1 MSFVLVPSCPDAPG
15 NSGFIAGV
23 THPEFERLS
32 STVRRTTAAPRDA
45 PQEARLSTRV
55 EIWTDINCPFCY
67 LGKARFEQAL
77 ADFAHRDDVEVVHR
91 SFELDPTLPAGST
104 RPVIPAIAEKYGIT
118 VEQAA
123 ANERGIG
130 AQAAA
135 MGLPYQT
142 AGRDSGNSF
151 DMHRLLH
158 YALDQGKQEAMLDAL
173 YAGNFAETEP
183 VFGDTERLVALAV
196 RAGLDE
202 TSVRAVLADPDAY
215 ADAVRADEA
224 EAAALGATGVP
235 FFVFDG
241 KYAVSGAQPAETF
254 TRALNTAWNDR
265 PAPQLIAD
273 GETCGPDGCAVPAT
287 ESAASN

>member
-1 MSFVLVPSCPDAPG
+1 M
-15 NSGFIAGV
+15 
-23 THPEFERLS
+23 
-32 STVRRTTAAPRDA
+32 
-45 PQEARLSTRV
+45 STRV

-67 LGKARFEQAL
+67 LGKARFEEAL

-91 SFELDPTLPAGST
+91 SFELDPTLPVGST

-118 VEQAA
+118 VDQAG
-123 ANERGIG
+123 ANERSIG

-135 MGLPYQT
+135 MGLAYQT
-142 AGRDSGNSF
+142 SGRDSGNSF

-173 YAGNFAETEP
+173 YAGNFAEPEP

-196 RAGLDE
+196 RAGLAEDA
-202 TSVRAVLADPDAY
+202 VRAVLADPDAY
-215 ADAVRADEA
+215 ADAVRRDEA

-241 KYAVSGAQPAETF
+241 KYAVSGAQPLETF

-265 PAPQLIAD
+265 PTLQPIAE

-287 ESAASN
+287 GSAAAD

>member
-1 MSFVLVPSCPDAPG
+1 M
-15 NSGFIAGV
+15 
-23 THPEFERLS
+23 
-32 STVRRTTAAPRDA
+32 
-45 PQEARLSTRV
+45 STRV

-67 LGKARFEQAL
+67 LGKARFEQAM
-77 ADFAHRDDVEVVHR
+77 ADFPHRDEVEVVHR
-91 SFELDPTLPAGST
+91 SFELDPTLPAGSS

-142 AGRDSGNSF
+142 VGRDSGNSF

-158 YALDQGKQEAMLDAL
+158 YALAQGKQEAMLDAL

-183 VFGDTERLVALAV
+183 VFGDPERLVALAV

-202 TSVRAVLADPDAY
+202 NSVRAVLADPDAY
-215 ADAVRADEA
+215 ADAVRADAA

-254 TRALNTAWNDR
+254 IRALNTAWNDR

-287 ESAASN
+287 ESAAGH

>member
-1 MSFVLVPSCPDAPG
+1 M
-15 NSGFIAGV
+15 
-23 THPEFERLS
+23 
-32 STVRRTTAAPRDA
+32 
-45 PQEARLSTRV
+45 STRV

-67 LGKARFEQAL
+67 LGKARFDEAL

-91 SFELDPTLPAGST
+91 SFELDPTQPVGTS
-104 RPVIPAIAEKYGIT
+104 RPVIPAIAEKFGIT
-118 VEQAA
+118 VDQAA

-135 MGLPYQT
+135 MGLPYRT
-142 AGRDSGNSF
+142 SDRDCGNSF
-151 DMHRLLH
+151 DMHRILQ
-158 YALDQGKQEAMLDAL
+158 YALAQGTQEAMIDAL
-173 YAGNFAETEP
+173 YAGNFAEPEP

-202 TSVRAVLADPDAY
+202 QSVRAVLADPDAY
-215 ADAVRADEA
+215 ADAVRRDEA
-224 EAAALGATGVP
+224 EATALGATGVP

-241 KYAVSGAQPAETF
+241 KYAVSGAQPPATF

-273 GETCGPDGCAVPAT
+273 GDACGPDGCAVPTTA
-287 ESAASN
+287 SAVAD

>member
-1 MSFVLVPSCPDAPG
+1 M
-15 NSGFIAGV
+15 
-23 THPEFERLS
+23 
-32 STVRRTTAAPRDA
+32 
-45 PQEARLSTRV
+45 STRV

-67 LGKARFEQAL
+67 LGKARFEEAL
-77 ADFAHRDDVEVVHR
+77 AGFAHRDDVEVVHR

-104 RPVIPAIAEKYGIT
+104 RPVVPAIAEKYGIT
-118 VEQAA
+118 VDQAA

-135 MGLPYQT
+135 MGLPYRT
-142 AGRDSGNSF
+142 SGRDSGNSF

-158 YALDQGKQEAMLDAL
+158 YALDQGEQEAMLDAL
-173 YAGNFAETEP
+173 YAGNFAEEEP
-183 VFGDTERLVALAV
+183 VFGDTERLVGLAV

-202 TSVRAVLADPDAY
+202 NSVRAVLADPDAY
-215 ADAVRADEA
+215 ADAVRRDEA

-241 KYAVSGAQPAETF
+241 KYAVSGAQPADTF

-273 GETCGPDGCAVPAT
+273 GVSCGPDGCAVPAT
-287 ESAASN
+287 ESAVAD